1 MKRADRA
8 VRPLRCGCTKIPRPT
23 IVPETTPPARDRR
36 TALQPA
42 LRALACALTMLV
54 GAPAL
59 AQPVADEPLVLRP
72 SRQLASPSRGDG
84 AGRSIVLQAQ
94 TLRARPDLDAT
105 AEGGVEFRHAGTVL
119 RADRLV
125 YESTEDRALAR
136 GHVQI
141 ARDGNVYRGPELQ
154 LSVQRFEGFFLK
166 PEFEIGRSG
175 AGGRADRVDFIDAS
189 RSTAWN
195 ASYTSCPRDGSGDPD
210 WLLSADR
217 VRIDLENNEG
227 IADGAVLRFLGVPI
241 LGLPVM
247 SFPLT
252 DDRKSG
258 WLPPDLNIDTR
269 SGVELAVPY
278 YWNIAPHRDAT
289 LTPVVATRRGA
300 GLGTEFRYLE
310 RNDQGRAEVHWLP
323 NDRLE
328 RRSRSLGALTHE
340 GQTDG
345 GLRYTGQA
353 VRASDDDYWK
363 DFPRHI
369 PTLTPRLLPLD
380 LRAELDG
387 ESFGITRSF
396 YAGVRRWQ
404 VLETSDPAGLIVAP
418 YDRLWQV
425 GLRANADGPGGLKVA
440 LESELNRFV
449 RPLADQSATLPDGTR
464 WHALASVSKAWETPG
479 WWLQPKLSA
488 NAAAYELAQ
497 PLSDGR
503 TRAHRVIPTFSIDT
517 GAIFERDSQ
526 WFGRPQRQTLEPRLL
541 YVNTPFR
548 AQSTLPNFDS
558 GAYDFNAISIYSE
571 NAFAGVDRVSDAHQL
586 TAGATTRLVDPATGA
601 ESLRLGIAQRYLFR
615 DQQVT
620 PDGVTLTQRFSDV
633 LVEGSTSMV
642 PRWRFDLA
650 LQYSAE
656 IDRPV
661 RSILAAR
668 YQPAPFHA
676 LSATYRL
683 ARGLSEQV
691 ELGWQWPV
699 YRGSGQ
705 AGGSACQGNLYVV
718 GRVNY
723 STRDSRVT
731 DSIGGFEYDAGCWIA
746 RMVAERLSTGRSEAN
761 TRLLLQLEFVGLSRL
776 GSNPLQVLKDNIPG
790 YTLLR
795 EERRTPVPPSTHD

>member
-1 MKRADRA
+1 MNRADRA
-8 VRPLRCGCTKIPRPT
+8 VRLGRRGCTKIQRPT
-23 IVPETTPPARDRR
+23 IVPETTRPARDRR
-36 TALQPA
+36 TALPPA
-42 LRALACALTMLV
+42 LRALAGVLPALGCAL
-54 GAPAL
+54 AL
-59 AQPVADEPLVLRP
+59 AQPVADEPLILRP
-72 SRQLASPSRGDG
+72 SQQLASPARGDG
-84 AGRSIVLQAQ
+84 ARRSIVLRAQ
-94 TLRARPDLDAT
+94 SLRARPDLDAT
-105 AEGGVEFRHAGTVL
+105 ADGDVEFRHAGTVL

-125 YESTEDRALAR
+125 YESADDRARAR

-141 ARDGNVYRGPELQ
+141 ARDGNIYRGPELQ

-227 IADGAVLRFLGVPI
+227 IADGAVLHFLGVPI

-278 YWNIAPHRDAT
+278 YLNIAPNRDAT
-289 LTPVVATRRGA
+289 VTPVVSTRRGA
-300 GLGTEFRYLE
+300 GLGTEFRYLQ

-340 GQTDG
+340 GQTGG
-345 GLRYTGQA
+345 GLRYAGQA

-363 DFPRHI
+363 DFPRNI
-369 PTLTPRLLPLD
+369 PSLTPRLLPLD
-380 LRAELDG
+380 LKAELEG
-387 ESFGITRSF
+387 ETFGIHRTF
-396 YAGVRRWQ
+396 YGGVRRWQ

-418 YDRLWQV
+418 YDRMWQGGV
-425 GLRANADGPGGLKVA
+425 RAHADAPGGLKA
-440 LESELNRFV
+440 TLEAELNRFV
-449 RPLADQSATLPDGTR
+449 RPLADQSSALPDGTR
-464 WHALASVSKAWETPG
+464 WHAVASVSKAWESPG
-479 WWLQPKLSA
+479 WWLRPKLVA
-488 NAAAYELAQ
+488 NAAAYELDQ

-503 TRAHRVIPTFSIDT
+503 TRAHRVIPTFSIDS
-517 GAIFERDSQ
+517 GAIFERDSN
-526 WFGRPQRQTLEPRLL
+526 WFDRPQRQTLEPRLL

-548 AQSTLPNFDS
+548 AQATLPNFDS

-571 NAFAGVDRVSDAHQL
+571 NAFTGVDRVSDAHQL
-586 TAGATTRLVDPATGA
+586 TAGATTRLIDPATGA

-620 PDGVTLTQRFSDV
+620 PDGVPLTQRFSD
-633 LVEGSTSMV
+633 LLLEGSTSLV

-656 IDRPV
+656 IARPV

-699 YRGSGQ
+699 YRGSGRTS
-705 AGGSACQGNLYVV
+705 GSACQGNLYMV

-746 RMVAERLSTGRSEAN
+746 RVVAERLSTGRSEAN

-795 EERRTPVPPSTHD
+795 EERRTSVQPSLND